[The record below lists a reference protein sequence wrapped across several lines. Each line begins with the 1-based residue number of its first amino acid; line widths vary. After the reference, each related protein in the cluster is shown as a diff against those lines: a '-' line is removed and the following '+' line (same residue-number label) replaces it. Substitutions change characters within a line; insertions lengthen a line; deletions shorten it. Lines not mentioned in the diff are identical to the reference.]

1 MRSLFLKASTC
12 IAFLLCLSWYGQTHF
27 YRDPGSVFFDKTR
40 AYETHY
46 SNDRKVEAQQVIESH
61 MKENPATDQ
70 NKSLCIGLSSV
81 TRQTQYLPM
90 TVGSLLHGLTKQ
102 ERDDLHISVLIAEPD
117 PTRHPNWNET
127 WLRQAVDDVFTYDLD
142 DKTMAH
148 LRQLQK
154 TQSYL
159 EKGVFDYTYALQ
171 RCYDTGALYI
181 GMFEDDII
189 LADGWFIRTLRGLAG
204 IPGSTQDWL
213 FMRLFN
219 QERSTGWGSREIG
232 GNHEHW
238 IILGVG
244 MGISAFVLSIHKRWR
259 ASRRYLDLETLFVVV
274 FILVPGLVILLYQ
287 SGKASLFPPSPGV
300 FNEPFGCCSQAMIF
314 PRVQVPPLITY
325 LRGKKKGQVDL
336 MLNDVATENGLDRYA
351 LYPVQAQ
358 HIGIESARKTTKDEA
373 QAIWSMAFED
383 LDAKVL
389 KKDHQKMVS
398 QYQLWRNEIVARGED

>member
-12 IAFLLCLSWYGQTHF
+12 IAFLLCLSWYGKTHF

-46 SNDRKVEAQQVIESH
+46 SNNRKVEAQQVIDSYI
-61 MKENPATDQ
+61 KENPATDQ

-81 TRQTQYLPM
+81 TRQMQYLPM

-154 TQSYL
+154 SQSYL

-389 KKDHQKMVS
+389 KKEHQKMVS

>member
-1 MRSLFLKASTC
+1 
-12 IAFLLCLSWYGQTHF
+12 
-27 YRDPGSVFFDKTR
+27 
-40 AYETHY
+40 
-46 SNDRKVEAQQVIESH
+46 
-61 MKENPATDQ
+61 
-70 NKSLCIGLSSV
+70 
-81 TRQTQYLPM
+81 M

-127 WLRQAVDDVFTYDLD
+127 WLRLAVDDVFTYDLD
-142 DKTMAH
+142 DTTMAH

-244 MGISAFVLSIHKRWR
+244 MGISALVLLAHRRWR

-358 HIGIESARKTTKDEA
+358 HIGELLLRPLRDWLLTALGIESARKTTKNEA

-383 LDAKVL
+383 LDAKAL
-389 KKDHQKMVS
+389 KKEHQKMVS
-398 QYQLWRNEIVARGED
+398 QYQLWRNKIVARGED

>member
-12 IAFLLCLSWYGQTHF
+12 IAFLLCLSWYGQAHF

-46 SNDRKVEAQQVIESH
+46 SKNRKVEAQQVIESY
-61 MKENPATDQ
+61 MKENSATDR
-70 NKSLCIGLSSV
+70 NKSLCIALSSV

-244 MGISAFVLSIHKRWR
+244 MGISALVLLAHKRWR

-325 LRGKKKGQVDL
+325 LQGKKKGQVDL
-336 MLNDVATENGLDRYA
+336 MLNDVATENGLGRYA

-383 LDAKVL
+383 LDAKAL
-389 KKDHQKMVS
+389 KKEHQKMVS

>member
-1 MRSLFLKASTC
+1 
-12 IAFLLCLSWYGQTHF
+12 
-27 YRDPGSVFFDKTR
+27 
-40 AYETHY
+40 
-46 SNDRKVEAQQVIESH
+46 
-61 MKENPATDQ
+61 
-70 NKSLCIGLSSV
+70 
-81 TRQTQYLPM
+81 
-90 TVGSLLHGLTKQ
+90 
-102 ERDDLHISVLIAEPD
+102 
-117 PTRHPNWNET
+117 
-127 WLRQAVDDVFTYDLD
+127 
-142 DKTMAH
+142 MAH

-171 RCYDTGALYI
+171 RCYDTGAFYV

-213 FMRLFN
+213 YMRLFN
-219 QERSTGWGSREIG
+219 QERSTGWGSHEIG
-232 GNHEHW
+232 GNNEHW

-244 MGISAFVLSIHKRWR
+244 IGISALVLFAHRRWR
-259 ASRRYLDLETLFVVV
+259 ASRGYLDFETLFVVV

-287 SGKASLFPPSPGV
+287 SGKASVFPPSPGV
-300 FNEPFGCCSQAMIF
+300 FNEPFGCCSQAMVF

-325 LRGKKKGQVDL
+325 LQGRKKGQVDL

-358 HIGIESARKTTKDEA
+358 HIGIESARKTTKNEA

-383 LDAKVL
+383 LDAKAL
-389 KKDHQKMVS
+389 KKEHQKMVS